1 MTWGNVAY
9 GLQLLQGVYPS
20 SISVWRNPVNSSLLE
35 GDMDCTLSHSGRWNL
50 WLLLFR
56 MYVCCSAVL
65 AEEDES
71 PLVFASEEP
80 DGVACASFPPAALLE
95 VDDPLVPEA
104 PASRLLGAY

>member
-1 MTWGNVAY
+1 M
-9 GLQLLQGVYPS
+9 QLLQGVYPS

-56 MYVCCSAVL
+56 MYVYCSAVL

-71 PLVFASEEP
+71 PLVFASEGP
-80 DGVACASFPPAALLE
+80 DGVACVLLL
-95 VDDPLVPEA
+95 VSDDPLVPEA
-104 PASRLLGAY
+104 PASPLLAAY